1 MAIQR
6 FRPFGEMQT
15 IQNQVNRLFDV
26 FFNREIDEGSDFSGV
41 WYPRA
46 NIHEAKDEYVFHVD
60 VPGLKKDDI
69 HIEFKDGA
77 IIFSGERKHDDTFKS
92 EETTR
97 VEVAYGKFYRSFVL
111 PSAVNQDK
119 IKANLK
125 DGVLEVRIQKAEEAK
140 PKSIKI
146 TSD

>member
-1 MAIQR
+1 MTLARWRNTRDMYNLQDR
-6 FRPFGEMQT
+6 M
-15 IQNQVNRLFDV
+15 NRLFDG
-26 FFNREIDEGSDFSGV
+26 FFNVDSDDSSDLTST
-41 WYPRA
+41 WLPLT
-46 NIHEAKDEYVFHVD
+46 NIYETKDTYLIRVD
-60 VPGLKKDDI
+60 VPGLKKEDI

-77 IIFSGERKHDDTFKS
+77 IVFSGERKYDDTFKN

-97 VEVAYGKFYRSFVL
+97 IEVAYGKFYRSFLL